1 MSFVQGTRA
10 NVGSIIASELVRLR
24 DMYCCRGDM
33 SHSDRILVPCLGMAG
48 VAQHLND
55 YFVEV
60 DVCDI
65 DPDVMCL
72 WEHVLRRG
80 WTPLVGAAGCT
91 YQQWENLHRM
101 RPGITPRRG
110 YLGRI
115 CSSAAPFERWRD
127 PAGRGNFDYL
137 REGAMYVETAR
148 SKMRNVNLLSPCS
161 FEQHRP
167 PRGSVVYLDMPDD
180 YADMDTVFATAH
192 AWASRG
198 VLVVV
203 SATQAPDGWECVY
216 GNVCQHLYIPTM
228 CTASGWGG
236 ADTSDNVSS
245 GDELISGSTCAICT
259 QVVLHSDATFVAQ
272 CCGTM
277 YHAACLSSHITRRR
291 GNGDCPSCDSQL
303 WPSDSDESSYLPSSE
318 DSDDHLYFEDSD
330 GNDIGLT

>member
-10 NVGSIIASELVRLR
+10 NVGSIVASELVRLR

-33 SHSDRILVPCLGMAG
+33 THSDRILVPCIGMAG

-60 DVCDI
+60 DVCDN

-80 WTPLVGAAGCT
+80 WSPLVGAAGCT
-91 YQQWENLHRM
+91 LDQWENLRRM

-115 CSSAAPFERWRD
+115 CSSAGPFGRWRD
-127 PAGRGNFDYL
+127 PCSGSDNFDYL
-137 REGAMYVETAR
+137 REGAMYIETAR
-148 SKMRNVNLLSPCS
+148 PKMRNVNLLPPCS
-161 FEQHRP
+161 FEQHSP

-180 YADMDTVFATAH
+180 FADMEAVFSTAN

-203 SATQAPDGWECVY
+203 SATQAPDGWQYVY
-216 GNVCQHLYIPTM
+216 GNVCQSLYIPTM
-228 CTASGWGG
+228 CTASGWG
-236 ADTSDNVSS
+236 AREDVPSMTES
-245 GDELISGSTCAICT
+245 ISGTACPICERT
-259 QVVLHSDATFVAQ
+259 VIYTDASHIAQ
-272 CCGTM
+272 CCGSM
-277 YHAACLSSHITRRR
+277 FHAACLSAHIMRQ
-291 GNGDCPSCDSQL
+291 GGGSGCPSCGGEL
-303 WPSDSDESSYLPSSE
+303 WPSDNDDSDYVESGS
-318 DSDDHLYFEDSD
+318 DSDDHMYSEDSNGID
-330 GNDIGLT
+330 TQA